1 MVAAQ
6 KSGKKEPDWK
16 KIGPC
21 LYRYKGRAYYG
32 LVKHRGKQIRQSL
45 ETDDLALARR
55 KLKDWRSELDN
66 TDHSQSDRNLK
77 TNAAKFLPTLK
88 GSAST
93 LANIT
98 RHIGKL
104 VDEWPGPSVISKIRK
119 SDCQL
124 WLAQYPD
131 LRPATRNKMI
141 RAARDFFKMAVED
154 GVISKSPMEGL
165 KYEKPGGITRLT
177 PNEQQFVA
185 IVADLRSQMSNGH
198 GRDDTADFVELAGR
212 LGLGQAEL
220 TAIERQHIHLDEGTI
235 QIFRKK
241 TKRAFPI
248 PIYPAAK
255 PIIERRLAA
264 MHADPTTRLLP
275 QDNCKKGLEAACKR
289 LGYPHFSPR
298 SLRRFFITS
307 ALRLGIDVATV
318 AAWQGHCDGGAL
330 LLKTYGDTVKLEHS
344 LKMATLF
351 EPKPVE
357 TVVPKEDKR

>member
-1 MVAAQ
+1 CAC
-6 KSGKKEPDWK
+6 P
-16 KIGPC
+16 
-21 LYRYKGRAYYG
+21 G
-32 LVKHRGKQIRQSL
+32 LIAHCPGLIAPRQQIRHSL
-45 ETDDLALARR
+45 ETNDLALARR
-55 KLKDWRSELDN
+55 RLKDWRNDLEN
-66 TDHSQSDRNLK
+66 TDHGQAARTLQ

-88 GSAST
+88 GSDST

-104 VDEWPGPSVISKIRK
+104 VDEWPGSSVISKILK

-154 GVISKSPMEGL
+154 KVIARSPMDGIT
-165 KYEKPGGITRLT
+165 YEKPGGITRLT
-177 PNEQQFVA
+177 PNEQQFVT

-241 TKRAFPI
+241 TKKDFTI
-248 PIYPAAK
+248 PIYPAAR

-264 MHADPTTRLLP
+264 LPADPTTRLLP
-275 QDNCKKGLEAACKR
+275 QDDCKKGLEAACKR
-289 LGYPHFSPR
+289 LKYSHFSPR

-318 AAWQGHCDGGAL
+318 AAWQGHRDGGAMV
-330 LLKTYGDTVKLEHS
+330 LKIYGAEVHMNHS
-344 LKMATLF
+344 LKMAALLGG
-351 EPKPVE
+351 
-357 TVVPKEDKR
+357 VPTGAGQESKMLTEESRN